1 MTRLFRP
8 EAIQHATRRLGGDVV
23 LISPLSIWFLGGLLI
38 SVLIGGAFFASQA
51 TYARKEA
58 VVGWLSPEAGIV
70 RATAARGGAIME
82 MSVAEGDF
90 VEAGQAI
97 ATIRLSASTL
107 NGDVGV
113 AIAATLK
120 AQADAAEASAR
131 ATLRGLDGSAARLRT
146 QKVGLAAEL
155 TQMGKQIDLQTTR
168 ANLIKADAER
178 AKAAAA
184 EGLMPQIDADARGV
198 AYVDAQLA
206 LSSLEQSATLL
217 RNRISDMDSQLS
229 AIPVEKELALAEAEA
244 ARAALAERTTQTNIA
259 NEYVVSSPISGRVD
273 ALTARQGQSLTPGA
287 AIAAISPTDSV
298 LIAELYVP
306 SRAAGFIKANQEV
319 RLKYEAFPYQRFGIG
334 KAQIQ
339 NVSLTVL
346 SPNEVPI
353 PGAQLQEPVFR
364 VLARLEREDIDAYGE
379 PILLRSGMLLSA
391 DIVIDRRTLLEW
403 LLDPLYAAGRR

>member
-1 MTRLFRP
+1 MTKLFRP

-23 LISPLSIWFLGGLLI
+23 LISPLSVWLLGGLLVA
-38 SVLIGGAFFASQA
+38 VLLGSAFFASSA

-82 MSVAEGDF
+82 MSVAEGDL
-90 VEAGQAI
+90 VEAGDPM
-97 ATIRLSASTL
+97 ATLRLSAATTD
-107 NGDVGV
+107 GDVGT
-113 AIAATLK
+113 AIAATLE
-120 AQADAAEASAR
+120 AQAEAAETRAR
-131 ATLRGLDGSAARLRT
+131 ATLRRLDGNASRLRT
-146 QKVGLAAEL
+146 QKAGLAAEL
-155 TQMGKQIDLQTTR
+155 EQIGKQIALQTTR
-168 ANLIKADAER
+168 VGLIKADADN
-178 AKAAAA
+178 AQASAD
-184 EGLMPQIDADARGV
+184 EGLLPRVDADARRV

-217 RNRISDMDSQLS
+217 RNRISDMDSQLA

-244 ARAALAERTTQTNIA
+244 AAAALAERTTQTNIA
-259 NEYVVSSPISGRVD
+259 NEYVVTSPISGRVD
-273 ALTARQGQSLTPGA
+273 ALTVRRGQSLTPGTA
-287 AIAAISPTDSV
+287 VAAISPIDSA

-306 SRAAGFIKANQEV
+306 SRAAGFIKADQEV
-319 RLKYEAFPYQRFGIG
+319 RLKYQAFPYQRFGVG
-334 KAQIQ
+334 EAQIQ
-339 NVSLTVL
+339 TVSLTVL

-353 PGAQLQEPVFR
+353 PGVQLQEPVFR

-379 PILLRSGMLLSA
+379 PIPLRSGMLLSA